1 MVLGYATDSEMI
13 TVRSSH
19 IPIILLFAA
28 ALLATAL
35 FGCSK
40 SEPTPVP
47 PTPQATAAE
56 MVELSRTAMA
66 GLDSFSFELTHD
78 SGHTTLS
85 GALDLIRAGGLVA
98 TNGLDL
104 EAEANIGRAFVRV
117 EAVVIGEQTWMTNP
131 LTGVWSEIAPEDSP
145 FSFLDPVRLVA
156 DILGDTQQPI
166 YPASGPSNGEVV
178 ISGHIPAQSLAAL
191 VGSVEPN
198 AIPNVVLTL
207 GFSNNLLKKIVIS
220 GVVQPGD
227 EPDYIRVITLS
238 KFNNQT
244 SLKPPI

>member
-145 FSFLDPVRLVA
+145 FS
-156 DILGDTQQPI
+156 
-166 YPASGPSNGEVV
+166 
-178 ISGHIPAQSLAAL
+178 SGHIPAQSLAAL
-191 VGSVEPN
+191 VGSVEPD